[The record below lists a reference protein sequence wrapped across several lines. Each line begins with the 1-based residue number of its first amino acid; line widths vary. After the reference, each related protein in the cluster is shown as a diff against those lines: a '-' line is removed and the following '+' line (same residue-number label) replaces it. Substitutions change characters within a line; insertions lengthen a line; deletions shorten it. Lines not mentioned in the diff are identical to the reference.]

1 MSKANINGG
10 LTLVTGGTGKTGRR
24 VADRLRAM
32 NRPVRIG
39 SRSAEPSFDWDDRS
53 TWGPALQGVQSVYVT
68 FQPDLGVQR
77 ALGRAPRDFSDYVR
91 RTAATGVW
99 SR

>member
-1 MSKANINGG
+1 MTQANVNSG

-39 SRSAEPSFDWDDRS
+39 SR
-53 TWGPALQGVQSVYVT
+53 
-68 FQPDLGVQR
+68 
-77 ALGRAPRDFSDYVR
+77 DFSDYVR
-91 RTAATGVW
+91 RTAATDVW